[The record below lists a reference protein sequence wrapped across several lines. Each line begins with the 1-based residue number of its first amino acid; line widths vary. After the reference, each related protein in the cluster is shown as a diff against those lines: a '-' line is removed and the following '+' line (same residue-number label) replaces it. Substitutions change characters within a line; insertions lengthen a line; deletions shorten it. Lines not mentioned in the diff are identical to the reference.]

1 LSMEVMEQVRD
12 KKEHA
17 EESIG
22 LAEAIEILRSELL
35 TARAAGAGSDIQLP
49 VQSMTVQ
56 LQVAAIRKA
65 DGRAGFSVPVVN
77 VELGGSTGWQRETM
91 QMVTVTFGGPVD
103 RLGEPVDVV
112 QASNERK
119 G

>member
-1 LSMEVMEQVRD
+1 MGDRQEQ
-12 KKEHA
+12 A
-17 EESIG
+17 EKPIG
-22 LAEAIEILRSELL
+22 LAEAIEILRDELL
-35 TARAAGAGSDIQLP
+35 AARAAGAKSEIQLP

-77 VELGGSTGWQRETM
+77 LEVGGSAGWERETM
-91 QMVTVTFGGPVD
+91 QMVTVTFGGPIN
-103 RLGEPVDVV
+103 RLREPIDVA
-112 QASNERK
+112 QASSEPK